1 MPSLTSS
8 RATLHSA
15 RAPDSA
21 MLVLPGERP
30 APPGQWH
37 AADSYFSGVF
47 MSILKLRGMLPALL
61 VAAGLAAA
69 MPGTAQAQGGVS
81 LVPWAG
87 AYIPTRN
94 SIGDL
99 DDALD
104 RDISVIGGAR
114 LTFWGTGIVGFEAT
128 GGYSPAKIGDETL
141 NERNSNLFAA
151 SGRLLLALSPVTNPV
166 GFYIGAGPAL
176 LTRGRNVLNED
187 RSRTDFGGTAG
198 LGFRFALGETG
209 RSAIRLDLED
219 YFYDGDFGGGDE
231 FQNDIVASL
240 GLEIALGGRAE
251 SNEP

>member
-1 MPSLTSS
+1 
-8 RATLHSA
+8 
-15 RAPDSA
+15 
-21 MLVLPGERP
+21 
-30 APPGQWH
+30 
-37 AADSYFSGVF
+37 

-61 VAAGLAAA
+61 AAAGLAAA
-69 MPGTAQAQGGVS
+69 MPGTAQAQGGVN

-94 SIGDL
+94 SFEDL
-99 DDALD
+99 DNATFD
-104 RDISVIGGAR
+104 RDISVMGGAR
-114 LTFWGTGIVGFEAT
+114 LTFWGTGIFGFEAT
-128 GGYSPAKIGDETL
+128 AGYSPARVAGETI
-141 NERNSNLFAA
+141 NERNTNLFAA
-151 SGRLLLALSPVTNPV
+151 SGRLLLALSPVTEPV
-166 GFYIGAGPAL
+166 GVYLGAGPAL

-219 YFYDGDFGGGDE
+219 YFYDGDFGGGDA

-251 SNEP
+251 SNAP

>member
-1 MPSLTSS
+1 
-8 RATLHSA
+8 
-15 RAPDSA
+15 
-21 MLVLPGERP
+21 
-30 APPGQWH
+30 
-37 AADSYFSGVF
+37 
-47 MSILKLRGMLPALL
+47 MSILKLRGMLLALL
-61 VAAGLAAA
+61 AAAGLAAA
-69 MPGTAQAQGGVS
+69 MPGTAQAQGGVN

-94 SIGDL
+94 SFEDL
-99 DDALD
+99 DNATFD
-104 RDISVIGGAR
+104 RDISVMGGAR
-114 LTFWGTGIVGFEAT
+114 LTFWGTGIFGFEAT
-128 GGYSPAKIGDETL
+128 AGYSPARVAGETI
-141 NERNSNLFAA
+141 NERNTNLFAA

-251 SNEP
+251 QNEP

>member
-1 MPSLTSS
+1 LSIL
-8 RATLHSA
+8 L
-15 RAPDSA
+15 
-21 MLVLPGERP
+21 LPGERP
-30 APPGQWH
+30 VPPGPWH
-37 AADSYFSGVF
+37 EAGSYFSGEF

-61 VAAGLAAA
+61 AAASLAVA
-69 MPGTAQAQGGVS
+69 MPGSAQAQGGVS

-94 SIGDL
+94 SVSDL
-99 DDALD
+99 DNAVFD

-114 LTFWGTGIVGFEAT
+114 LTFWGTGILGFEAT
-128 GGYSPAKIGDETL
+128 GGYSPARVAGETI
-141 NERNSNLFAA
+141 NERNTNLFAA

-187 RSRTDFGGTAG
+187 RSKTDFGGTAG

-209 RSAIRLDLED
+209 RSAIRLDIED
-219 YFYDGDFGGGDE
+219 YFYDGDFGGGNE

-240 GLEIALGGRAE
+240 GLSIALGGRADP
-251 SNEP
+251 NEP